1 MREQVLKV
9 LETVNEEIL
18 TYNGQDMIGDGVID
32 SFQIIDIV
40 EALEEK
46 IQIEIDAVHIISENF
61 ANKDSILSLIE
72 RLVREE

>member
-9 LETVNEEIL
+9 LETVNKEIL
-18 TYNGQDMIGDGVID
+18 TYDGQDMIGDGVID

-46 IQIEIDAVHIISENF
+46 IQIEIDAVHIIAENF
-61 ANKDSILSLIE
+61 ANKDSILSLME
-72 RLVREE
+72 RLVREQ

>member
-46 IQIEIDAVHIISENF
+46 IQIEIDAVHIIAENF
-61 ANKDSILSLIE
+61 ANKDSILSLME
-72 RLVREE
+72 RLVREQ